1 MRSAALLIARDACAP
16 RKLEEAFHT
25 VLVVT
30 WLRNLLL
37 ILLLL
42 VEVALLSDLRY
53 GILRVSVVEMA
64 LLAPVQICILIAD
77 RAWTVVFLVR
87 NHWRFG

>member
-1 MRSAALLIARDACAP
+1 MRSATLLIARDARAP
-16 RKLEEAFHT
+16 RQLKEAIHT

-37 ILLLL
+37 VLLLL
-42 VEVALLSDLRY
+42 IKVALLGDLRY
-53 GILRVSVVEMA
+53 GILRVSIVYMA
-64 LLAPVQICILIAD
+64 LLAPVQIRILIAD

>member
-1 MRSAALLIARDACAP
+1 MRSAALLIARDARAP
-16 RKLEEAFHT
+16 RQLKEAIHT
-25 VLVVT
+25 VLVMT
-30 WLRNLLL
+30 WLRDL
-37 ILLLL
+37 LLLL
-42 VEVALLSDLRY
+42 VLLIKVTLLGDLRY

-64 LLAPVQICILIAD
+64 LLAPVQIRILIAD